1 MAQSDPS
8 PEEVQQKFGDG
19 DEAAFQKAIKPELE
33 TLTTAAKQA
42 LAFYA
47 AQGHIHLGDLTPE
60 EVVGE
65 TMIYAWQHR
74 ERRPAPM
81 SLRGWLLGTQYRV
94 LRGLVHR
101 IEGYREDKVLSLDA
115 PIPTDPSTFRATDDT
130 QEWFW
135 EWYQPDAV
143 LTWEDVTPQDEPV
156 TIDAPLNQD
165 LTPDRTETYHALML
179 HDEFEMPMQEVAFT
193 MGRSINAVAELVD
206 QARVT
211 FRERLGRES
220 VIAETD
226 DPAPPPGSDQ

>member
-1 MAQSDPS
+1 MTQTEYSTIAKQTAED
-8 PEEVQQKFGDG
+8 KD
-19 DEAAFQKAIKPELE
+19 AFQKAVKPQLDA
-33 TLTTAAKQA
+33 LTQAARRA
-42 LAFYA
+42 LAFYVE
-47 AQGHIHLGDLTPE
+47 QEHIHADDLTPE

-65 TMIYAWQHR
+65 TLIYAWEHR

-94 LRGLVHR
+94 LRGLVQR
-101 IEGYREDKVLSLDA
+101 IESYREDKVLSLDA
-115 PIPTDPSTFRATDDT
+115 PIPNDPSTFRATDDT

-143 LTWEDVTPQDEPV
+143 LTWEDVTPEDEPV
-156 TIDAPLNQD
+156 DIDAPLNED
-165 LTPDRTETYHALML
+165 LTLDRSESYHVVLL
-179 HDEFEMPMQEVAFT
+179 HDEFEMPMPEVAFT

-211 FRERLGRES
+211 FRERLGNES